1 MGGVDERFYR
11 ELFGEVDKQGEWVYS
26 DTNSYSIEELA
37 ARFEDVL
44 GPEAVYDS
52 AVTDGQILFS
62 SGREQPVTGRL
73 VQSIE
78 DFSPEPPEGS
88 LAARI
93 GKAQDG
99 ISSKYVDSSPYLRK
113 TNPETNPFDILV
125 IDVPQDYHTGELSKV
140 FEAAGKASQEVQ
152 EFHDEIDR
160 AISMRIDN

>member
-99 ISSKYVDSSPYLRK
+99 ISSKYVDSSP
-113 TNPETNPFDILV
+113 
-125 IDVPQDYHTGELSKV
+125 
-140 FEAAGKASQEVQ
+140 
-152 EFHDEIDR
+152 
-160 AISMRIDN
+160 